1 MPTFHIAKLG
11 YYKNTTNI
19 EFLHHFL
26 KKGYVNISG
35 GWREEESP
43 ISKYKAVLA
52 RMKSWQLSH
61 NMRRRPADTASS
73 CTMPSPFPPY
83 QLCTSHSSDWKSVPW
98 DTGRAL
104 HSTLTTRGRAS
115 LTTLCNTL
123 LSRPHP
129 NTPSLPHFISLH
141 SYLPPFPYFA
151 LFLPQ
156 VAVRTWLV
164 IICLI
169 IIYLLHVNI
178 KVHEVT
184 GLVLIPL

>member
-1 MPTFHIAKLG
+1 MGVGGNVIRLPTFHIAKLG

-43 ISKYKAVLA
+43 ISKYKAALA

-104 HSTLTTRGRAS
+104 HSNLTTRGKAS
-115 LTTLCNTL
+115 LTTLCKPFAPDL
-123 LSRPHP
+123 
-129 NTPSLPHFISLH
+129 TPTH
-141 SYLPPFPYFA
+141 PPFLTSSLSIPISV
-151 LFLPQ
+151 LFL
-156 VAVRTWLV
+156 TSLYFF
-164 IICLI
+164 L
-169 IIYLLHVNI
+169 
-178 KVHEVT
+178 K
-184 GLVLIPL
+184 